1 MTAPDRDPPP
11 ESRKAGFWL
20 VMGAVFWSF
29 FGVRKSAD
37 HARIADSV
45 KPQHYIFAG
54 LLGAGLVRLHPVHG
68 GQAGGAFRAPGLNR
82 FAEANCLG
90 AAGGLRLKY
99 WRAGNPAASG

>member
-54 LLGAGLVRLHPVHG
+54 LLGAALFGFILFMVVKLVVHFVHP
-68 GQAGGAFRAPGLNR
+68 A
-82 FAEANCLG
+82 
-90 AAGGLRLKY
+90 
-99 WRAGNPAASG
+99 